1 MTPDPWLVIAKAII
15 NGDFD
20 PIDHSTQQ
28 SLIICLRSNPDPTA
42 QKALAKV
49 KAAKPVAYKTA
60 AD

>member
-1 MTPDPWLVIAKAII
+1 MTPDPWLVVAKAIL

-28 SLIICLRSNPDPTA
+28 SLIIGLRANPDQTA

-49 KAAKPVAYKTA
+49 KAAKPFVWKPGLP
-60 AD
+60 